1 MLQPFAAVTVTDST
15 GPMRISNSIITR
27 NSQSRLQANLQ
38 GLDRLRDDISS
49 GIRLRKMSDNPT
61 SGGELVRL
69 GSSMRALT
77 QFKRN
82 VNSGLA
88 RASAEENVLD
98 QLTNALTRGI
108 ELGIGQANGTANPQ
122 SRLIVKAEV
131 DQLINFAANL
141 GNTRIGDEFLF
152 GGNRAGEAPFA
163 TPAPATGSF
172 SQLMLAGNPVN
183 PSGNI
188 TLEIGDNVFVT
199 PTHNG
204 TEVFIDTD
212 ALESLR
218 ALSTA
223 LGNNDPTAIQAAAD
237 RITIANSN
245 VQSLIGT
252 QGARSNEL
260 DTATVNLTLMELNL
274 KAFRSDLR
282 DTEVDRA
289 MVELV
294 GKQTLYQAAMS
305 ATSRILG
312 LSLANYL

>member
-1 MLQPFAAVTVTDST
+1 MRVT
-15 GPMRISNSIITR
+15 NSIITR

-38 GLDRLRDDISS
+38 GLDRIREDISS

-61 SGGELVRL
+61 SGGELVRI
-69 GSSMRALT
+69 GSSMRALL

-82 VNSGLA
+82 VDSGIA

-108 ELGIGQANGTANPQ
+108 ELGIGQASATANAQ

-131 DQLINFAANL
+131 DQLISYAANL
-141 GNTRIGDEFLF
+141 GNTRVGDEYLF
-152 GGNRAGEAPFA
+152 GGNRSGEAPFA

-172 SQLMLAGNPVN
+172 SRLTLAGSPVN

-188 TLEIGDNVFVT
+188 TLEIGDNTFVT

-212 ALESLR
+212 ALEALR

-223 LGNNDPTAIQAAAD
+223 LGNNDPTAIQTAAD
-237 RITIANSN
+237 RLTTANSN

-252 QGARSNEL
+252 QGARINEL
-260 DTATVNLTLMELNL
+260 ETASVNHNLMELNL

-282 DTEVDRA
+282 DTEIDKA

-294 GKQTLYQAAMS
+294 GRQTLYQAAMS

>member
-1 MLQPFAAVTVTDST
+1 MRVT
-15 GPMRISNSIITR
+15 NSIITR

-38 GLDRLRDDISS
+38 GLDRIREDISS

-61 SGGELVRL
+61 SGGELVRI
-69 GSSMRALT
+69 GSSMRALS

-82 VNSGLA
+82 VDSGIA

-108 ELGIGQANGTANPQ
+108 ELGIGQASATANAQ
-122 SRLIVKAEV
+122 SRLIVKADV
-131 DQLINFAANL
+131 DQIINFASNL
-141 GNTRIGDEFLF
+141 GNTRIGDEYLF

-172 SQLMLAGNPVN
+172 SRLTLAGIPVN

-188 TLEIGDNVFVT
+188 TLEIGDNMFVT

-223 LGNNDPTAIQAAAD
+223 LGNNDATAIQAAAD
-237 RITIANSN
+237 RLTTANSN

-252 QGARSNEL
+252 QGARINEL
-260 DTATVNLTLMELNL
+260 EAASVNHQLMELNL

-282 DTEVDRA
+282 DTEIDKA
-289 MVELV
+289 MVELI

>member
-1 MLQPFAAVTVTDST
+1 MRVT
-15 GPMRISNSIITR
+15 NSIITR
-27 NSQSRLQANLQ
+27 NSQTRLQTQLQ
-38 GLDRLRDDISS
+38 GLDRVRDDISS
-49 GIRLRKMSDNPT
+49 GVRIRKMSDDPT
-61 SGGELVRL
+61 SGGELVRI
-69 GSSMRALT
+69 GSSMRALR

-82 VNSGLA
+82 VDSGVA

-108 ELGIGQANGTANPQ
+108 ELGIGQASATANPQ

-131 DQLINFAANL
+131 DQLIDFAANL
-141 GNTRIGDEFLF
+141 GNTRFGDEYLF

-163 TPAPATGSF
+163 TPVPTTGSF
-172 SQLMLAGNPVN
+172 SRLTLAGNPVN

-188 TLEIGDNVFVT
+188 TLEIGDNKFVT
-199 PTHNG
+199 PNHNG
-204 TEVFIDTD
+204 SEVFIDTD
-212 ALESLR
+212 ALDALR
-218 ALSTA
+218 SLSTA

-237 RITIANSN
+237 RLTTANSN

-252 QGARSNEL
+252 QGARINEL
-260 DTATVNLTLMELNL
+260 ETATVNLDLLELNL
-274 KAFRSDLR
+274 KTFRADLR
-282 DTEVDRA
+282 DTEIDRA

-305 ATSRILG
+305 ATTRILG